1 MTLRIPSLL
10 IIILV
15 PELLGQEPETPVF
28 RAGVTQVRMD
38 IQVIDGERV
47 VSGLR
52 REDFALYDE
61 NSLQPIRYFAREE
74 EPLALLLLLDV
85 SGSMKRYLEQ
95 MAQTAQKALGQLGP
109 KDRVG
114 VMAFSKGTELL
125 FALSPNLKEAA
136 REIEVGPS
144 GVKMPAGTAINA
156 AVVEAAHVLGQDLDS
171 VREPVRRSVLILTD
185 NGSLNYQVT
194 DEMAIRALGDS
205 GAVLNA
211 IVVGKPRTAL
221 RGVRS
226 ANSDFTPAD
235 VFRLVEATGGEALR
249 ADKADEAFPELIRR
263 LRNRYTLAY
272 AAPETAASGGFRR
285 VRIELTGAAKKKYP
299 RARVLARTGYYAP

>member
-1 MTLRIPSLL
+1 
-10 IIILV
+10 
-15 PELLGQEPETPVF
+15 
-28 RAGVTQVRMD
+28 MD

-47 VSGLR
+47 VPGLR
-52 REDFALYDE
+52 REDFAIFDE
-61 NSLQPIRYFAREE
+61 NAPQPVRYFAREE

-95 MAQTAQKALGQLGP
+95 MAQTAQKALGQLGS

-114 VMAFSKGTELL
+114 VMVFSKGTQLL
-125 FALSPNLKEAA
+125 LPLTLNLKEAA
-136 REIEVGPS
+136 REVEVAVV

-156 AVVEAAHVLGQDLDS
+156 AVIDAAQVLGKDLEAA
-171 VREPVRRSVLILTD
+171 REPTRRSVLILTD
-185 NGSLNYQVT
+185 NGSLNYQLP
-194 DEMAIRALGDS
+194 DEMAIRALGDA

-211 IVVGKPRTAL
+211 IVVGKARRPGSATRA
-221 RGVRS
+221 

-235 VFRLVEATGGEALR
+235 VFHLVESTGGEALR
-249 ADKADEAFPELIRR
+249 AERANEAFPELISR

-272 AAPETAASGGFRR
+272 AAPDGVAAGAFRR
-285 VRIELTGAAKKKYP
+285 VRIELTGAAKKKHP